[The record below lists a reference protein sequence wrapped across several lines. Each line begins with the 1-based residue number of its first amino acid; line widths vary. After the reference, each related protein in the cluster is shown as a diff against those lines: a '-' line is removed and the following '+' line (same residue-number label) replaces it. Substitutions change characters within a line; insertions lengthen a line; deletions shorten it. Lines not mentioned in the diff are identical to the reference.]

1 MNVIERNLDTPL
13 PPEAAPLSRV
23 SALRSATPCPR
34 TASPTCPVPELG
46 FSSYVISGRGEY
58 ILAVRRGSTAAR
70 IGLEPGDVILTLNG
84 RRLTSERAWHQAM
97 GHAAASHG
105 RLTLEIRHRRTDTV
119 DYRTCHLFSTGCAPI
134 GVG

>member
-1 MNVIERNLDTPL
+1 MVTLVDNTL

-23 SALRSATPCPR
+23 GALRSATACPR

-46 FSSYVISGRGEY
+46 FSSYVISGTGEY
-58 ILAVRRGSTAAR
+58 VLAVRRGSTAAR

-105 RLTLEIRHRRTDTV
+105 RLTLEIRDGRTGAIDC
-119 DYRTCHLFSTGCAPI
+119 RTCHLFSTGCAPI